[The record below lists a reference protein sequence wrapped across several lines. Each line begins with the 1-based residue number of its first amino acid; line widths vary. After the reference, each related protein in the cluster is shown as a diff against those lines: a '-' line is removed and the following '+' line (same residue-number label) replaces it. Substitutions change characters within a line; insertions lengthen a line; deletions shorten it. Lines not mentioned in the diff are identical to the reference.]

1 MAIERRMFL
10 KQGGLALFSLG
21 IAPGFLARTL
31 FAETGASLRGRTL
44 ICIFQRGAVDG
55 LAMVPPF
62 GDRAYYA
69 ARRTIAI
76 SPPGRD
82 GGALDLDGFYGLHPA
97 LDPLAPLYRNGE
109 LAIVHACGSP
119 HPTRSHFEAQD
130 YMETAAPGD
139 RNVRDGWLNRAL
151 AATPC
156 ACGDGRTLADGAAHA
171 ADHAAGQ
178 AALAESAPLRGIAV
192 GGDLPLALRGAVPTL
207 AIPDLEQFGI
217 GGSAGRGTVR
227 ARGRSRDRAPDPDA
241 EAALA
246 ELYRGEEGLIAGAA
260 DESFDAVER
269 LRRANPLQYEPV
281 SGVSYPAG
289 PFGRSLRQIAQLVKA
304 DVGLEV
310 AFADVGGWDTHQAQG
325 GSGGQLAVRLAQ
337 LGQGLR
343 ALHDDLGDR
352 MADVVVLTMSE
363 FGRTVAE
370 NGTGGTDHGHGTCM
384 LALGGSVRGGRV
396 VGPWPGLDRDAL
408 HEHRDLAITTD
419 FRDVFA
425 EIVVRHLE
433 AERPAEV
440 FPGHSI
446 DAARFPGL
454 LA

>member
-1 MAIERRMFL
+1 MVRGARVAIERRMFL
-10 KQGGLALFSLG
+10 KQGALAFLSLG
-21 IAPGFLARTL
+21 LPPGFLARTL
-31 FAETGASLRGRTL
+31 FAESAAARRGRTL

-55 LAMVPPF
+55 LAMIPPF
-62 GDRAYYA
+62 GESAYYG
-69 ARRTIAI
+69 ARGTIAI
-76 SPPGRD
+76 PQPGAV
-82 GGALDLDGFYGLHPA
+82 GGAIDLDGFFGLHPA
-97 LDPLAPLYRNGE
+97 LEPLAPLYRSRE

-139 RNVRDGWLNRAL
+139 RDVRDGWLNRAL

-156 ACGDGRTLADGAAHA
+156 DCGRTLADGPAHA

-178 AALAESAPLRGIAV
+178 AALAESSPLRGIAV
-192 GGDLPLALRGAVPTL
+192 GGDLPLALRGATPTL
-207 AIPDLEQFGI
+207 AIPDLERFGI
-217 GGSAGRGTVR
+217 GTRRRG
-227 ARGRSRDRAPDPDA
+227 ADPGA
-241 EAALA
+241 ESALA

-260 DESFDAVER
+260 DESFEAVDR
-269 LRRANPLQYEPV
+269 LRRADPLRYEPAA
-281 SGVSYPAG
+281 GVKYPAG

-325 GSGGQLAVRLAQ
+325 GSGGQLAIRLAQ
-337 LGQGLR
+337 LGQGIR

-352 MADVVVLTMSE
+352 MEDVVILTMSE

-384 LALGGSVRGGRV
+384 LALGGPVDGGRV
-396 VGPWPGLDRDAL
+396 LGSWPGLDPDAL
-408 HEHRDLAITTD
+408 HERRDLAVTTD

-425 EIVVRHLE
+425 EIVVRHLK
-433 AERPAEV
+433 AERPALV
-440 FPGHSI
+440 FPGHPI
-446 DAARFPGL
+446 EPARFPAL

>member
-1 MAIERRMFL
+1 MVTIERRMFL

-21 IAPGFLARTL
+21 VAPGFLARTL
-31 FAETGASLRGRTL
+31 FAESGAARRGRTL

-62 GDRAYYA
+62 GDAAYSA

-76 SPPGRD
+76 PPPGRA

-97 LDPLAPLYRNGE
+97 LDPLAPLYRSGE
-109 LAIVHACGSP
+109 IAIVHACGSP

-130 YMETAAPGD
+130 YMETAAPGERD
-139 RNVRDGWLNRAL
+139 VRDGWLNRAL

-156 ACGDGRTLADGAAHA
+156 ACHAGRTLADGAAHA

-192 GGDLPLALRGAVPTL
+192 GGELPLALRGAVPTL

-217 GGSAGRGTVR
+217 GAAAGGGALR
-227 ARGRSRDRAPDPDA
+227 ARGSRDRSPDPSA

-260 DESFDAVER
+260 EESFDAVER
-269 LRRANPLQYEPV
+269 LRRADPLRYASAP
-281 SGVSYPAG
+281 GVTYPAG

-325 GSGGQLAVRLAQ
+325 GSEGQLAARLAQ

-384 LALGGSVRGGRV
+384 LALGGPVSGGRV
-396 VGPWPGLDRDAL
+396 LGAWPGLDTDAL
-408 HEHRDLAITTD
+408 HERRDLAITTD

-425 EIVVRHLE
+425 EIVVRHLQ
-433 AERPAEV
+433 AERPDRV
-440 FPGHSI
+440 FPGHAI
-446 DAARFPGL
+446 DPARFPGL
-454 LA
+454 LG

>member
-1 MAIERRMFL
+1 VAIERRMFL
-10 KQGGLALFSLG
+10 KHGALAFLSLG
-21 IAPGFLARTL
+21 LPPAFLARTL
-31 FAETGASLRGRTL
+31 FAESGAPRRGRTL

-62 GDRAYYA
+62 GESAYYGT
-69 ARRTIAI
+69 RRTIAI
-76 SPPGRD
+76 PQPGAA
-82 GGALDLDGFYGLHPA
+82 GGAIDLDGFFGLHPA
-97 LDPLAPLYRNGE
+97 LEPLAPLYRSRE

-139 RNVRDGWLNRAL
+139 RGVRDGWLNRAL

-156 ACGDGRTLADGAAHA
+156 DCGRTLADGPAHA
-171 ADHAAGQ
+171 ADHAVGQ
-178 AALAESAPLRGIAV
+178 AALAESSPLRGIAV
-192 GGDLPLALRGAVPTL
+192 GGDLPLALRGAAPAL
-207 AIPDLEQFGI
+207 AIPDLERFGI
-217 GGSAGRGTVR
+217 GTRRRGV
-227 ARGRSRDRAPDPDA
+227 DPGA
-241 EAALA
+241 ESALA

-260 DESFDAVER
+260 DESFDAVDR
-269 LRRANPLQYEPV
+269 LRRADPLRYEPAT
-281 SGVSYPAG
+281 GVEYPAG

-325 GSGGQLAVRLAQ
+325 GSGGQLAIRLAQ

-352 MADVVVLTMSE
+352 MEDVVVLTMSE

-384 LALGGSVRGGRV
+384 LALGGPVHGGRV
-396 VGPWPGLDRDAL
+396 LGPWPGLDPDAL
-408 HEHRDLAITTD
+408 HERRDLAVTTD

-433 AERPAEV
+433 AERPAAV
-440 FPGHSI
+440 FPGHPI
-446 DAARFPGL
+446 DPARFPAI